1 MTAARRP
8 GSRPGPG
15 IAAWAALPDR
25 DRGLL
30 LWLVHGDVVTAE
42 LAGLLAY
49 GHRRVAQRRLA
60 RLVEYGLLTG
70 FWAANRQRP
79 RGRYAYSLTKPV
91 RAALE
96 RSVWPEGRPPL
107 SDGAPEGVS
116 PVIHG
121 LATHDVL
128 AAFLRAGDPDHA
140 YGLAAWVPER
150 PCIRLVRGGYLRPD
164 ALAVVRAGV
173 DSIVLVIERDLGTE
187 RGPVLAA
194 KLERYRRVYDSS
206 PARAPLHVGFV
217 VDSARRAASVRAR
230 LRGGEGG
237 GVPGGSAVSA
247 WVVAEPAL
255 AADPYG
261 ATWTTPD
268 GAEAR
273 VVDFAP
279 HWTGDP
285 WPWLRPGD
293 LSDPAALEALDVS
306 VLRAIP
312 MLAGVA
318 E

>member
-8 GSRPGPG
+8 GNRPGPG
-15 IAAWAALPDR
+15 IAAWAALPER
-25 DRGLL
+25 DRAVL

-49 GHRRVAQRRLA
+49 GHRRIAQRRLA
-60 RLVEYGLLTG
+60 RLVEDGLLAG
-70 FWAANRQRP
+70 SWAANRQRP
-79 RGRYAYSLTKPV
+79 RGRCAYALTKPV

-96 RSVWPEGRPPL
+96 RSIWPEGRPPL
-107 SDGAPEGVS
+107 SDGVPEAVS

-128 AAFLRAGDPDHA
+128 AAFLRAGDPERGF
-140 YGLAAWVPER
+140 GLAAWVPER
-150 PCIRLVRGGYLRPD
+150 PCIRLARGLLRPD
-164 ALAVVRAGV
+164 ALAVVRVGQA
-173 DSIVLVIERDLGTE
+173 SIIIVIERDLGTE
-187 RGPVLAA
+187 RGPVLAG
-194 KLERYRRVYDSS
+194 KLERYRRLYDYL

-230 LRGGEGG
+230 LRGALGEGDA
-237 GVPGGSAVSA
+237 GGSAVSA

-261 ATWTTPD
+261 AAWTAPG
-268 GAEAR
+268 GAGAR

-279 HWTGDP
+279 HWSGDP

-293 LSDPAALEALDVS
+293 LADPAALEALDDRVYM
-306 VLRAIP
+306 AIP
-312 MLAGVA
+312 MLAGPA
-318 E
+318 R